1 MVTDALGNEI
11 VVGNYYGYS
20 TARNGINT
28 IHFGKAVR
36 ITSKGMVSLDVEFTK
51 HGAYNS
57 AEFRETPEKLVSVKP
72 ILIFPIDINTLNHG
86 R

>member
-11 VVGNYYGYS
+11 IVGNYYGYS
-20 TARNGINT
+20 IARNGINT
-28 IHFGKAVR
+28 IHFGKATR
-36 ITSKGMVSLDVEFTK
+36 ITPKGLVSLDVEYTK

-57 AEFRETPEKLVSVKP
+57 AEFRTPPEKLVSVKP